1 MADAKLVA
9 SSRVRI
15 QVKTVVVI
23 QARTNSARLPA
34 KVLLPMGG
42 IPLAVLAAKRAGN
55 TGLRVIVATSDQS
68 TDNLLCETLASHQ
81 VNCFRGSLNDTLD
94 RVTSALSSWDEDTI
108 VFRLTADNVFPDGAL
123 LDEMARDFL
132 IRKLDYLVCNGI
144 ASGLP
149 YGVSA
154 EVTRLCHLREACTNA
169 TSAFDREHV
178 TPHLRR
184 RFGAAYFQGY
194 QSVAMGQYRCTV
206 DCLDDYL
213 KVGDIF
219 QSIDEPVQ
227 VPLLS
232 LLKRLKLATPSPRPA
247 APASRMVMGC
257 AQLGLRY
264 GAVNQHG
271 QPSLAAST
279 ELIKTAILNG
289 VTALDTAHA
298 YGTSEAVIGEVLKD
312 GQQGQIGIVTKL
324 TPLNQCPEDASEA
337 FVQALVDASIF
348 QSMVRLR
355 TTSLDVLLLHRADH
369 LDKWHGAVW
378 KRLRVHEG
386 AGLIKRLG
394 VSVQNPTELLWALQT
409 EGVSHIQLPFNLV
422 DWRWEDSTSALAAA
436 KRERSLTIHV
446 RSPYLQ
452 GLLLTNDASP
462 WGKAHVDNV
471 QSITDWLQQMVV
483 HCQRVSV
490 ADICIAYLNAIEWID
505 GVVVGAERIDQLE
518 QNIDLFGRPPLSA
531 DEVALVRG
539 TRPRLGLSTLDPA
552 LWLKE
557 EV

>member
-1 MADAKLVA
+1 
-9 SSRVRI
+9 
-15 QVKTVVVI
+15 
-23 QARTNSARLPA
+23 
-34 KVLLPMGG
+34 MGG

-81 VNCFRGSLNDTLD
+81 VSCFRGSLNDTLD
-94 RVTSALSSWDEDTI
+94 RVTRALSSWDEDTI

-154 EVTRLCHLREACTNA
+154 EVTRLRHLREACTNA
-169 TSAFDREHV
+169 TSAYDREHV

-194 QSVAMGQYRCTV
+194 QSVAMGKYRCTV

-232 LLKRLKLATPSPRPA
+232 LLKRLKLTTPSPGPA

-298 YGTSEAVIGEVLKD
+298 YGTSEAVIGEALKD

-324 TPLNQCPEDASEA
+324 SPLSQCPEDASDA
-337 FVQALVDASIF
+337 LVQALVDASIF
-348 QSMVRLR
+348 QSMVRLK
-355 TTSLDVLLLHRADH
+355 TTSLDMLLLHRADH
-369 LDKWHGAVW
+369 LGKWHGAVW
-378 KRLRVHEG
+378 KRLRVHES
-386 AGLIKRLG
+386 AGSIKRLG
-394 VSVQNPTELLWALQT
+394 VSVQNPTELLRALQT
-409 EGVSHIQLPFNLV
+409 EGVSHVQLPLNLV
-422 DWRWEDSTSALAAA
+422 DWRWEESTLALAAA

-452 GLLLTNDASP
+452 GLLLTNDPSP
-462 WGKAHVDNV
+462 WGKAHVDHA
-471 QSITDWLQQMVV
+471 QPITDWLQQMVV

-490 ADICIAYLNAIEWID
+490 ADICLAYLNAIEWID

-531 DEVALVRG
+531 DEVALVRS

-552 LWLKE
+552 LWLRE